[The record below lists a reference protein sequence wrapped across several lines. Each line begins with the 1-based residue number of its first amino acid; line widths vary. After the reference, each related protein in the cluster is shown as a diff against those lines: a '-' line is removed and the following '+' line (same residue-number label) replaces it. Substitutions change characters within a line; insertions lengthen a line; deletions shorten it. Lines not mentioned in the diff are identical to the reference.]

1 MLEEY
6 TYEEVPSGRTDTL
19 VKALEKIEKLEKQ
32 LAIAIEV
39 LTYYENKRKCQ
50 NALERIKAVGSE
62 NISGNQSTTRRKKV
76 RNV

>member
-1 MLEEY
+1 MLEDY
-6 TYEEVPSGRTDTL
+6 TYQEQVSGRTDTL
-19 VKALEKIEKLEKQ
+19 IKALDRIKILEQK

-50 NALERIKAVGSE
+50 DALERIKAVGNE

>member
-1 MLEEY
+1 MSEDY
-6 TYEEVPSGRTDTL
+6 TYQEQVSGRTDTL
-19 VKALEKIEKLEKQ
+19 IKALDRIKILEQK

-50 NALERIKAVGSE
+50 DALERIKAVGNE

>member
-1 MLEEY
+1 MLEDY
-6 TYEEVPSGRTDTL
+6 TYQEQVSGRTDTL
-19 VKALEKIEKLEKQ
+19 IKALDRIKILEQK
-32 LAIAIEV
+32 LAIAVEV

-50 NALERIKAVGSE
+50 DALERIKAVGNE